1 MVSGRRHREALDRD
15 HPSCIE
21 LARIAHAATGSAAVL
36 LLHATASA
44 GAPWQALA
52 ERLASDCRVVAPDLY
67 GYGESDPWPG
77 DGPFALAAEAAL
89 ADAVL
94 AHAIPPSHHGPIH
107 LVGHSYGGAV
117 ALRFAMQQP
126 ERLRSLVLI
135 EPVAFHLLRDES
147 ADPANRLLFGEVT
160 ELAGLVSGAA
170 TDGDYRRAMARFVD
184 YWNGEGAWLRT
195 NPTLQAVLARHTPKV
210 ALDFWAAMTE
220 ATPRAAYERIAVPTL
235 ILCGARSPRPTRR
248 IAELLADSL
257 PASRLHRIEGAGH
270 MLPLTHKEAVN
281 AAVAAHL
288 FRSRAGEHCPAAA

>member
-1 MVSGRRHREALDRD
+1 MSK
-15 HPSCIE
+15 IE
-21 LARIAHAATGSAAVL
+21 LNGARIAYAATGSGETVL

-44 GAPWQALA
+44 GAQWQALA
-52 ERLASDCRVVAPDLY
+52 ERLGSDCHVVAPDLY

-77 DGPFALAAEAAL
+77 HGPFALAEEAAL
-89 ADAVL
+89 AEAVL
-94 AHAIPPSHHGPIH
+94 ADAVQAPRHGPLH

-147 ADPANRLLFGEVT
+147 PDPANRLLFGEVT
-160 ELAGLVSGAA
+160 ELAGLVSRAA
-170 TDGDYRRAMARFVD
+170 AGGDYRSAMARFVD
-184 YWNGEGAWLRT
+184 YWNGEGAWLRI
-195 NPTLQAVLARHTPKV
+195 NPALQATLARHTPKV
-210 ALDFWAAMTE
+210 ALDFRATMTE

-235 ILCGARSPRPTRR
+235 ILCGARSPRPSVR
-248 IAELLADSL
+248 IAELLAETL
-257 PASRLHRIEGAGH
+257 PASRLHRIGGAGH

-288 FRSRAGEHCPAAA
+288 FRSGAGEHCPAAA